1 MPLSALVVAPPGTGK
16 TSGIILP
23 NLFTVPNSTLALD
36 IKGELYAKS
45 AGYRKNILIM
55 KFII

>member
-1 MPLSALVVAPPGTGK
+1 MPLVLVVAPPGTGK

-55 KFII
+55 II